1 MPVCLAG
8 AGALL
13 RVAATTFTLSWTH
26 TIEKI
31 PWVESWAVSDKTLL
45 LTEAKVKGSGAGMEP
60 PPEARLVDGWYVW
73 HPADPQR
80 REIVLRR
87 EPVAGDWTFCA
98 PTVPCAP
105 LGKLL
110 PQDADPVTIKPCD

>member
-60 PPEARLVDGWYVW
+60 SPEAHLVDGWYVW
-73 HPADPQR
+73 HPANPQR

-98 PTVPCAP
+98 PAVPCAP
-105 LGKLL
+105 LGNLL